1 MRLPLKRETA
11 ELEQRRREGAKQ
23 MDKSKVKIL
32 VVDDEQGLCA
42 GVQEALR
49 REGYVVDATTDA
61 PAALKL
67 AEQRLYNLVISDI
80 KMPGLSGLE
89 LLTRV
94 RAHSRDTLFILM
106 TAYGTVESA
115 VEAMKQGAYDYLPK
129 PIDMKRLRALV
140 QKALEFQAVVAENN
154 ELRLR
159 LQTRAEPG
167 LLVGESEAMRAVARL
182 IEEVANSDVTVL
194 IEGESGTGKEIVA
207 RSIHAQSARRDR
219 PFISVNCAALA
230 EQLLE
235 AELFG
240 HVKGAFTGA
249 VANKPG
255 RFQLADGGTLFLD
268 EIGDLSPKGQGDLLR
283 VLEDGAFRMVGG
295 SELIRV
301 NVRVI
306 AATNKKLQEAVAEGK
321 FREDLFYRLQI
332 VPIVM
337 PPLRERAEDIPLL
350 VERFFEQFAAK
361 HKRRRKRM
369 SAEAL
374 QLCQRFPWPG
384 NVRQLRNVIERLV
397 ITCREVEVEVD
408 ASAGF
413 PARLRPQHDHLHRA
427 AGHAAGGGGEAADP
441 PDADA
446 RDEQP
451 RGSRA
456 GAGHQPPRAAIQAQ
470 AVRAAGKPG
479 HSHPARRGTGPGAL
493 VLNRANNQHTG
504 RRMRACDKPPVGRV
518 PSRGAIAAAK
528 RWNSLNDQAGGTG
541 KSRLRVCSGTT
552 AVP

>member
-1 MRLPLKRETA
+1 
-11 ELEQRRREGAKQ
+11 

-49 REGYVVDATTDA
+49 REGYVVDAMTDA
-61 PAALKL
+61 LAALKL
-67 AEQRLYNLVISDI
+67 TEERLYNLVVSDI

-89 LLTRV
+89 LLARV

-106 TAYGTVESA
+106 TAYGTVKSA

-159 LQTRAEPG
+159 LQTRAETG
-167 LLVGESEAMRAVARL
+167 LLVGDCESMRAVARL
-182 IEEVANSDVTVL
+182 IEEVANSDVMVL

-207 RSIHAQSARRDR
+207 RSIHVQSARRDR

-306 AATNKKLQEAVAEGK
+306 AATNKKLQEAVTAGK

-350 VERFFEQFAAK
+350 IERFFEQFTAK

-374 QLCQRFPWPG
+374 QVCQRFPWPG
-384 NVRQLRNVIERLV
+384 NVRQLRNIIERLV
-397 ITCREVEVEVD
+397 ITCREVEVQVSQLPDFLRDYDRNATTFTVRPGTPLAEVEKLLIRQTLTHVT
-408 ASAGF
+408 SN
-413 PARLRPQHDHLHRA
+413 RE
-427 AGHAAGGGGEAADP
+427 EAARALGISRRALQYKLKEYGLL
-441 PDADA
+441 DAK
-446 RDEQP
+446 EE
-451 RGSRA
+451 
-456 GAGHQPPRAAIQAQ
+456 
-470 AVRAAGKPG
+470 
-479 HSHPARRGTGPGAL
+479 
-493 VLNRANNQHTG
+493 
-504 RRMRACDKPPVGRV
+504 
-518 PSRGAIAAAK
+518 
-528 RWNSLNDQAGGTG
+528 
-541 KSRLRVCSGTT
+541 SGV
-552 AVP
+552 AE